1 MIQSNMNQ
9 KLRYFEKKRHFIKN
23 LQVGTYQTILKTQR
37 DTGKE
42 TNFEI
47 HFHFHFTTDTS

>member
-1 MIQSNMNQ
+1 MNQ